1 MGDPG
6 LSPRRAALSPNTR
19 MNFLELIE
27 QKRDGKAL
35 SRQMMNDA
43 VSAFRPGSTVPPY
56 QLGAFLMALFLK
68 GMTPEEVPL
77 LSFALRDSGTVLTF
91 PDDPRPVVDKHSTG
105 GVGDKVTLPLV
116 PLLACLG
123 FRVPMVSGRGL
134 GITGGTLDK
143 LESIPGFTV
152 QMSAERIVEV
162 VQTVGG
168 VICGETGELA
178 PADDVMYA
186 LRDVTGTV
194 DSIPVTTASILSKKL
209 AEGLDALV
217 LDAKFGSAA
226 MTQDPEQ
233 AEVLARAMVDLGN
246 ACGVKTRAL
255 MTSMDAPLGRSAG
268 NWVEVV
274 ESVACLENRGP
285 DDLRDL
291 VVECAASLLDQ
302 TSLAESIEAGRLK
315 ALDCLASGAPRSKWD
330 DILAAHGADL
340 DALNRKLAYP
350 VTAPFTREV
359 TAERSGFVSN
369 VDARRVGEIVRDLGA
384 GRFTKDDALDYDVG
398 VDELMKAGEPVNP
411 GDVLARV
418 HARTAAS
425 ADKGSAR
432 LSAAFTIADIPP
444 AARQLVLKVIR

>member
-1 MGDPG
+1 M
-6 LSPRRAALSPNTR
+6 S
-19 MNFLELIE
+19 FLHLIE
-27 QKRDGKAL
+27 AKRDGK
-35 SRQMMNDA
+35 SFTREMMNEA
-43 VSAFRPGSTVPPY
+43 VAAFVPGAKVPEY
-56 QLGAFLMALFLK
+56 QLGAFLMALFLN
-68 GMTPEEVPL
+68 GMTPEEIPL
-77 LSFALRDSGTVLTF
+77 LAFALRDTGTVLKF

-143 LESIPGFTV
+143 LESIPGFNVT
-152 QMSAERIVEV
+152 MGAEKIVEV
-162 VQTVGG
+162 VQSVGG

-226 MTQDPEQ
+226 MTQDPAL
-233 AEVLARAMVDLGN
+233 AEVLAQAMVDLGN

-255 MTSMDAPLGRSAG
+255 MTAMDAPLGRSAG

-285 DDLRDL
+285 DDLRDV
-291 VVECAASLLDQ
+291 VVECATSLLEQ
-302 TSLAESIEAGRLK
+302 TGLVLSMEAGRK
-315 ALDCLASGAPRSKWD
+315 RALDCLASGMPRAKWD
-330 DILAAHGADL
+330 EIIAAHGADL
-340 DALNRKLAYP
+340 NAMNRKLSNPLTAP
-350 VTAPFTREV
+350 VTRELK
-359 TAERSGFVSN
+359 ADRSGFVSSL
-369 VDARRVGEIVRDLGA
+369 DARKVGGVVRDLGA

-398 VDELMKAGEPVNP
+398 VDSLAKPGEAVAS
-411 GDVLARV
+411 GSLIARI
-418 HARTAAS
+418 HARTDAGAETALARMAAAYCY
-425 ADKGSAR
+425 ADE
-432 LSAAFTIADIPP
+432 PP
-444 AARQLVLKVIR
+444 APGPLILKIMR

>member
-1 MGDPG
+1 MWRLAPE
-6 LSPRRAALSPNTR
+6 SQVPNAT
-19 MNFLELIE
+19 MSFLHLIE
-27 QKRDGKAL
+27 AKRDGKAFT
-35 SRQMMNDA
+35 REMMNEA
-43 VSAFRPGSTVPPY
+43 VSAFMPDACVPDY

-68 GMTPEEVPL
+68 GMTPDEVPL

-143 LESIPGFTV
+143 LESIPGFNVT
-152 QMSAERIVEV
+152 MSAARIVEV
-162 VQTVGG
+162 VQEIGG

-226 MTQDPEQ
+226 MTRDVVQ
-233 AEVLARAMVDLGN
+233 AEVLAQAMVDLGN

-255 MTSMDAPLGRSAG
+255 LTSMDAPLGRSAG

-285 DDLRDL
+285 DDLRDV
-291 VVECAASLLDQ
+291 VVECAASLLVQ
-302 TSLAESIEAGRLK
+302 TGLSGDMVDARTR
-315 ALDCLASGAPRSKWD
+315 ALSCLASGAPRTKWD
-330 DILAAHGADL
+330 EIIAAHGADV
-340 DALNRKLAYP
+340 DAMSRKLDHP
-350 VTAPFTREV
+350 VTAPFTLDIVADRSACI
-359 TAERSGFVSN
+359 TA

-384 GRFTKDDALDYDVG
+384 GRFKADDALDYDVG
-398 VDELMKAGEPVNP
+398 VDQLMKPGEAIRP
-411 GDVLARV
+411 GDILARV
-418 HARTAAS
+418 HARTEAQGADAAI
-425 ADKGSAR
+425 R
-432 LSAAFTIADIPP
+432 LRASFSFSDEPP
-444 AARQLVLKVIR
+444 AAKPLILKIIT